1 MARPSASSRRCSMN
15 GPKYASTELHH
26 TAKLFRSPMRED
38 LEGQLT
44 CYARAVI
51 SDEWPAMRHR
61 RESKLVQGWLAAL
74 DTSIGRLDIKG
85 QKQTVAYAH
94 WLDQNAE
101 RREGRRG
108 RLAEAAPFVPPP
120 IWLVLVIGAVL

>member
-1 MARPSASSRRCSMN
+1 PPTDPRQGRALPADAQARMGSRPDISLLRASRRSAVTLA
-15 GPKYASTELHH
+15 ASLQRAAAPLSDREPTTHQP
-26 TAKLFRSPMRED
+26 RSEPPWAGH

-94 WLDQNAE
+94 W
-101 RREGRRG
+101 
-108 RLAEAAPFVPPP
+108 
-120 IWLVLVIGAVL
+120 